1 MFNDKEVIK
10 KVAVYTRVSTDE
22 QARSGL
28 SLEAQ
33 LEKLKAYCTARD
45 WEIAGE
51 YVDPGFSGRNT
62 RRPQYKQM
70 FEDIEQWDGLLVM
83 KMDRIHRNQKNFLS
97 MMEKLAIK
105 EKQFISMTE
114 SFDTSTAM
122 GRFVMNILQ
131 GIAQLESEQIGER
144 VSVALNQK
152 AKNAEKFMG
161 HRTAFGIDWDKKKQ
175 VFKPDPAKLD
185 LVKNVFQMYIDGFS
199 MREIARSLSPDYNKL
214 AGKSLANTTVKYFLH
229 NCMYCG
235 VERWCHFFRKI
246 EDIDPLI
253 SVETFNK
260 IQVEMNRR
268 CHNYQ
273 IGKDKKHLREPML
286 IKDVK
291 SFKIDFEKVKAIPV
305 INRAKHN
312 YNF

>member
-1 MFNDKEVIK
+1 MFNEKEVIE
-10 KVAVYTRVSTDE
+10 KVAIYTRVSTEE

-33 LEKLKAYCTARD
+33 LEKLRAYCTARD
-45 WEIAGE
+45 WKIAGE
-51 YVDPGFSGRNT
+51 YVDPGFSGRNI

-70 FEDIEQWDGLLVM
+70 FEDIDQWDGLLVM
-83 KMDRIHRNQKNFLS
+83 KMDRIHRNQKNFLA
-97 MMEKLAIK
+97 MMEDLGKS

-144 VSVALNQK
+144 VAVALCQK
-152 AKNAEKFMG
+152 AKRAEKFMG
-161 HRTAFGIDWDKKKQ
+161 HRTAFGIDWDKDKQ
-175 VFKPDPAKLD
+175 IFKPDQRKLEI
-185 LVKNVFQMYIDGFS
+185 VKQVFQMYIDGFS
-199 MREIARSLSPDYNKL
+199 MREIARSLSPDYKKL
-214 AGKSLANTTVKYFLH
+214 AGKDLANTTVKYFLH

-246 EDIDPLI
+246 EDLDPLVSI
-253 SVETFNK
+253 ETFN
-260 IQVEMNRR
+260 QVQQLMRDR
-268 CHNYQ
+268 CHSHISY
-273 IGKDKKHLREPML
+273 KPML

-291 SFKIDFEKVKAIPV
+291 SFKIDFKKVKTIPV